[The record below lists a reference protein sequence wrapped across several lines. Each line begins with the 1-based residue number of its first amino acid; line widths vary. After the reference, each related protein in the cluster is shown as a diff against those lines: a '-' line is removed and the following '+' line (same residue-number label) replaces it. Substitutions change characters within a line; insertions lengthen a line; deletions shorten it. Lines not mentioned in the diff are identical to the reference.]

1 MINTY
6 RYIDGENIWDA
17 NPSKIYMLLPDF
29 KLYMKRKDDFKL
41 YKLDLSNGSVRIKQ
55 RKNFKSN
62 VTDWCYEIESY
73 MINNKPTSE
82 VEEKAT
88 GIVEADSFP
97 EFKEY
102 LVKHMV
108 LTELVG

>member
-1 MINTY
+1 
-6 RYIDGENIWDA
+6 
-17 NPSKIYMLLPDF
+17 LLPDF

-41 YKLDLSNGSVRIKQ
+41 YELDFSDGSVRIKQ

-62 VTDWCYEIESY
+62 VADWCYDIESY
-73 MINNKPTSE
+73 MVNSKPTSE
-82 VEEKAT
+82 DVEKAT
-88 GIVEADSFP
+88 GIIEFDSLS
-97 EFKEY
+97 ELKEH